1 MNLLLFEQDFK
12 DYQAIINAL
21 NSFLKNFISNSK
33 LKINYMTNK
42 EFKDKNQMMFFVI
55 IKIYI
60 VEKMIELFLDYKKKI
75 QNYLEQKE
83 KEFLYLVKI
92 IKLNLKNINNNN

>member
-1 MNLLLFEQDFK
+1 
-12 DYQAIINAL
+12 
-21 NSFLKNFISNSK
+21 
-33 LKINYMTNK
+33 MTNK

-92 IKLNLKNINNNN
+92 IKLNLKNINTMID

>member
-1 MNLLLFEQDFK
+1 
-12 DYQAIINAL
+12 
-21 NSFLKNFISNSK
+21 
-33 LKINYMTNK
+33 MTNK

-92 IKLNLKNINNNN
+92 IKLNLKNINNYVKENNKPENILDIYKKSSRKSANAKLKINELKYVP

>member
-12 DYQAIINAL
+12 DCQAIINAL

-92 IKLNLKNINNNN
+92 IKFEKYK